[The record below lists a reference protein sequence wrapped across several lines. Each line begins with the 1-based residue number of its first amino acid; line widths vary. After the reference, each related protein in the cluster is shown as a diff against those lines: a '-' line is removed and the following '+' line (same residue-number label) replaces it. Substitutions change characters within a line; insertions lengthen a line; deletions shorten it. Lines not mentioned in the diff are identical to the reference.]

1 MENRVFLSLSCPSR
15 TGMRDGG
22 GGGGGSK
29 RESDFNVIVERGCDL
44 MRVEGR
50 QFVRIV
56 CKKRQNLMLWP
67 NENESS

>member
-1 MENRVFLSLSCPSR
+1 MENRVFLSLSCPSP
-15 TGMRDGG
+15 TGMRVWGG
-22 GGGGGSK
+22 GVVSK

-44 MRVEGR
+44 MRVEDR

-56 CKKRQNLMLWP
+56 CKKRQNLMPWP